1 MMSRFK
7 RDDRGA
13 AMVEFAIVLPVLMLI
28 LLGIIEF
35 GRAYNAQVSI
45 QAAAHEGAREL
56 ALRHS
61 STDVVERDP
70 RRRPLGDDRQHR
82 PDPLPGVGRRQGEGD
97 DHRVVLVHGPAVR
110 TARPHGHRS
119 HAMRSLI
126 RSRIRRDDAGA
137 TIVIVALMMVVL
149 LGMGALVIDVGQL
162 YAERRELQNG
172 ADAAALAVAQDC
184 AGGDC
189 RDETTTAGTYADD
202 NAHDGK
208 AAVDEVCG
216 SGPGLTPCA
225 TPAGGCPRQRLGQ
238 GHHRH
243 ARRRQGRLRLRPD
256 PRP

>member
-1 MMSRFK
+1 MMSRSR

-13 AMVEFAIVLPVLMLI
+13 AMVEFAIVLPVLLLI

-45 QAAAHEGAREL
+45 QAAAREGAREL

-61 STDVVERDP
+61 STDVESATRDGAP
-70 RRRPLGDDRQHR
+70 SVTIDGIAQTPCPATGD
-82 PDPLPGVGRRQGEGD
+82 GKAKVD

-110 TARPHGHRS
+110 AARPHGHRS

-137 TIVIVALMMVVL
+137 VIVWVALMMVVL

-189 RDETTTAGTYADD
+189 LDETATAGTYADD
-202 NAHDGK
+202 NAHDG
-208 AAVDEVCG
+208 AGQRSTRSADRAPG
-216 SGPGLTPCA
+216 SPACA
-225 TPAGGCPRQRLGQ
+225 TPPAG
-238 GHHRH
+238 
-243 ARRRQGRLRLRPD
+243 RRPPATG
-256 PRP
+256 